1 MFYYLKGTVT
11 QKGENFLVLDISG
24 IGFKVFTSNT
34 TLSNI
39 VLNNECTVYTY
50 TYVREDAFDIFG
62 FSTADELTFFQKLI
76 SISGVGPRL
85 ALAILSTF
93 PSGELVLA
101 VLTSDVKKISK
112 APGVGPKLAQ
122 RIILEL
128 KDKMK
133 AEEVEEAALNQN
145 TLTSGASEAV
155 SALLVLGYSEAEA
168 RHAVSAVGEGFSLE
182 DTIKKALVALS
193 R

>member
-1 MFYYLKGTVT
+1 MFYYLKGIATH
-11 QKGENFLVLDISG
+11 KGENFLVLDISG
-24 IGFKVFTSNT
+24 VGFKVFTSNT
-34 TLSNI
+34 TLSD
-39 VLNNECTVYTY
+39 VTLKTECTVYTY
-50 TYVREDAFDIFG
+50 IYVREDALEIFG
-62 FSTADELTFFQKLI
+62 FLTADELTFFQKLI

-93 PSGELVLA
+93 PSTELVLA
-101 VLTSDVKKISK
+101 VLTSDVKKLSK

-145 TLTSGASEAV
+145 TLPSGASEAL
-155 SALLVLGYSEAEA
+155 SALLVLGYGEAEA
-168 RHAVSAVGEGFSLE
+168 RHAISIVGEGFSLE
-182 DTIKKALVALS
+182 DTIKKALIVLS